1 MMNTL
6 RSKMTTAELADYLGI
21 ARQTIS
27 RWTREQ
33 GWETE
38 AIPGIKG
45 GRARLIHID
54 ERVRD
59 FLANTHAFRQKNAF
73 LQAEEPGR
81 EYLVGGE
88 NIAIRQIT
96 HALHSMTS
104 DEQKRLAQLLVRE
117 GLSGFLRRLGIEQAG

>member
-1 MMNTL
+1 MNML

-21 ARQTIS
+21 ARQTVS

-54 ERVRD
+54 QKVRD
-59 FLANTHAFRQKNAF
+59 FLANTTAIRQQVPSG
-73 LQAEEPGR
+73 QAEEPGQD
-81 EYLVGGE
+81 YLVSAE
-88 NIAIRQIT
+88 SMELRQIT
-96 HALHSMTS
+96 HALQNMTP
-104 DEQKRLAQLLVRE
+104 DEQQRLAQLLIRE
-117 GLSGFLRRLGIEQAG
+117 GLHGFLRRLEIDRAE